1 MTREALKKL
10 NEKQMNYCKTLSVL
24 IDRAK
29 IKGLKEENERNR
41 GKLRGFLE
49 CMEQMELLSGYEVKA
64 LLNTLVGMLPEMISI
79 IGQIIP
85 TIIDR
90 YEICSRRRIRHGA
103 GSNTYPDRRG
113 SGSRRGGKRQ
123 NSPYTFQSGKSGLQ
137 GNCAGTH
144 RHRGRNDNRR
154 HCSTERSIKAV

>member
-49 CMEQMELLSGYEVKA
+49 CIYDIFLQRKA
-64 LLNTLVGMLPEMISI
+64 
-79 IGQIIP
+79 
-85 TIIDR
+85 
-90 YEICSRRRIRHGA
+90 
-103 GSNTYPDRRG
+103 
-113 SGSRRGGKRQ
+113 
-123 NSPYTFQSGKSGLQ
+123 
-137 GNCAGTH
+137 
-144 RHRGRNDNRR
+144 RNK
-154 HCSTERSIKAV
+154 TAAAVYV

>member
-49 CMEQMELLSGYEVKA
+49 
-64 LLNTLVGMLPEMISI
+64 
-79 IGQIIP
+79 
-85 TIIDR
+85 
-90 YEICSRRRIRHGA
+90 
-103 GSNTYPDRRG
+103 
-113 SGSRRGGKRQ
+113 
-123 NSPYTFQSGKSGLQ
+123 
-137 GNCAGTH
+137 
-144 RHRGRNDNRR
+144 
-154 HCSTERSIKAV
+154 

>member
-10 NEKQMNYCKTLSVL
+10 NEKQMNYCKTLSAL

-64 LLNTLVGMLPEMISI
+64 LLPAV
-79 IGQIIP
+79 QILRYMP
-85 TIIDR
+85 LGRTGKCRTTKRGNNNAFGDR
-90 YEICSRRRIRHGA
+90 EQQA
-103 GSNTYPDRRG
+103 
-113 SGSRRGGKRQ
+113 
-123 NSPYTFQSGKSGLQ
+123 
-137 GNCAGTH
+137 A
-144 RHRGRNDNRR
+144 
-154 HCSTERSIKAV
+154 

>member
-64 LLNTLVGMLPEMISI
+64 LYLYTSRKPYQSV
-79 IGQIIP
+79 
-85 TIIDR
+85 
-90 YEICSRRRIRHGA
+90 ICKYLSGRIRPV
-103 GSNTYPDRRG
+103 Y
-113 SGSRRGGKRQ
+113 
-123 NSPYTFQSGKSGLQ
+123 
-137 GNCAGTH
+137 
-144 RHRGRNDNRR
+144 
-154 HCSTERSIKAV
+154 

>member
-49 CMEQMELLSGYEVKA
+49 CMEQILFCYRREG
-64 LLNTLVGMLPEMISI
+64 NTWTKKQYSVLKS
-79 IGQIIP
+79 
-85 TIIDR
+85 
-90 YEICSRRRIRHGA
+90 CKHW
-103 GSNTYPDRRG
+103 
-113 SGSRRGGKRQ
+113 
-123 NSPYTFQSGKSGLQ
+123 QSG
-137 GNCAGTH
+137 A
-144 RHRGRNDNRR
+144 
-154 HCSTERSIKAV
+154 

>member
-10 NEKQMNYCKTLSVL
+10 NEKQMNYCKTLSAL

-64 LLNTLVGMLPEMISI
+64 LYLWFYL
-79 IGQIIP
+79 
-85 TIIDR
+85 
-90 YEICSRRRIRHGA
+90 EIEE
-103 GSNTYPDRRG
+103 N
-113 SGSRRGGKRQ
+113 
-123 NSPYTFQSGKSGLQ
+123 
-137 GNCAGTH
+137 
-144 RHRGRNDNRR
+144 NRR
-154 HCSTERSIKAV
+154 QQSPPVPLVQLVRAAAS